1 MTASDSPPKKAY
13 FSTNNLDDTVCVL
26 AMLQRIQSWQL
37 YQAVLP
43 RLEDDVECTTA
54 ALSKRVGL
62 SYWRVLSALRSHL
75 RMQELPLTT
84 AVQTEHWILDL
95 PRLHV
100 IDAEIAPLGDDAE
113 SIQLVDAAL
122 ADFLTPKEPAQHVPT
137 ESEIRRFL
145 RDYIDG
151 ILKPSIEK
159 EIERSLSIS
168 YSKGQATITLKTDK
182 ATASA
187 ISRHIDKAARK
198 KNITKPEALEA
209 LIFNRTQTKVV
220 INTYTA
226 GGDTSRVYLPS
237 AGWCVLT
244 EHLSNYSM
252 TRELCPQETSSYV
265 PTEQIRAWVH
275 GRDATC
281 RWPGCSMPAHYCQL
295 DHRVE
300 YADGGPTSVD
310 NLVTLC
316 QHHHNVKTD
325 GRARYIMDPITGDV
339 AWLFSD
345 GTFEI
350 DRDQGPL
357 APRTVNWKQTWQQ
370 YLDMRK
376 RPRGNARA
384 PRKEA
389 IKP

>member
-1 MTASDSPPKKAY
+1 MTNRDAPPKKAY

-26 AMLQRIQSWQL
+26 AIIQRIQSWQM

-43 RLEDDVECTTA
+43 KLEDDVECTTT
-54 ALSKRVGL
+54 ALAKRVGL

-75 RMQELPLTT
+75 RMRELPLTT

-100 IDAEIAPLGDDAE
+100 IDAELAPLGDDAGN
-113 SIQLVDAAL
+113 IQLVDAAL

-145 RDYIDG
+145 RDFIDG
-151 ILKPSIEK
+151 ILKPEIEK
-159 EIERSLSIS
+159 EIERAVSIS

-182 ATASA
+182 ATAGA
-187 ISRHIDKAARK
+187 IARHIDRAARK
-198 KNITKPEALEA
+198 EHISKPEALEA
-209 LIFNRTQTKVV
+209 LIFNRTQTKVI
-220 INTYTA
+220 INTY
-226 GGDTSRVYLPS
+226 GDASQVYMPL

-252 TRELCPQETSSYV
+252 TRELFPQESSSYI
-265 PTEQIRAWVH
+265 PTEQIRTWVH
-275 GRDATC
+275 GRDGTC

-310 NLVTLC
+310 NLVCLC

-350 DRDQGPL
+350 DRAEGPL
-357 APRTVNWKQTWQQ
+357 APRNVNWKQTWEQ
-370 YLDMRK
+370 YLAMRK
-376 RPRGNARA
+376 RPRSDARA
-384 PRKEA
+384 LRKEA